1 MNNENKIG
9 CPMTYNIPP
18 NMSKNRTYNCV
29 EELCAW
35 WCEDARKCAL
45 LVLAGTQRKAAKE

>member
-18 NMSKNRTYNCV
+18 SRSINRSYNCV

-35 WCEDARKCAL
+35 WVEDAQKCAL
-45 LVLAGTQRKAAKE
+45 LVLAESQRKAVKK